1 MFTPTEEKG
10 MTVTRLT
17 LIFALSLLASF
28 QSLNAEVLVWDFVS
42 SENQIKNGPE
52 PDGSTNSPGTGTG
65 HIEYDTESN
74 IISYTFT
81 WDNLF
86 GDLTKL
92 HVHGPADENSSNPQ
106 HILEFLGPP
115 AVPSELQTTS
125 GTWSDSHLLET
136 LIQPGFD
143 PLSPEQIIEIMTNG
157 QAYLNVHT
165 SVFGMGEI
173 RGNLG
178 VPIPEPSGVLL
189 LGTALLPFVSCSRRR
204 S

>member
-1 MFTPTEEKG
+1 MRITWIA
-10 MTVTRLT
+10 T
-17 LIFALSLLASF
+17 LCLFI
-28 QSLNAEVLVWDFVS
+28 LNQPSYAEVLVWEFVS
-42 SENQIKNGPE
+42 SEDQIKNGPE

-65 HIEYDTESN
+65 RFEYDTETN
-74 IISYTFT
+74 VISYTLD
-81 WDNLF
+81 WENLF

-115 AVPSELQTTS
+115 EVPVELQTTS
-125 GTWSDSHLLET
+125 GSWSDSHPLET

-143 PLSPEQIIEIMTNG
+143 PLSPEQIVDIMVSG
-157 QAYLNVHT
+157 EAYLNIHT

-178 VPIPEPSGVLL
+178 VPVPEPAAGLL
-189 LGTALLPFVSCSRRR
+189 FGFAGLMMLIRRKKQR
-204 S
+204 